1 MGIKNAVEVVRPT
14 GRAIIDR
21 ARGLFYCCRRLR
33 CSLVLVLG
41 FVIRNRNAWRS
52 STKTGL
58 LFFFP
63 SLNIARTIIKF
74 FT

>member
-33 CSLVLVLG
+33 CSLVLG
-41 FVIRNRNAWRS
+41 FVIRNAWRS

-58 LFFFP
+58 FFFS
-63 SLNIARTIIKF
+63 SLNIAGIIIKF

>member
-21 ARGLFYCCRRLR
+21 ARGLFYCCRRLG

-41 FVIRNRNAWRS
+41 FVIRNDWRS